1 MKMTVDRDLVTPQP
15 FRVWLSGASA
25 FLSVWMHA
33 GCRLAPPG
41 ARVSPEVSPCGVGA
55 ALLQGP
61 DQEAA
66 FPRWPV
72 HPQAC
77 AVLHPSLLGNQS
89 GFHILLTSNSV
100 FFID

>member
-15 FRVWLSGASA
+15 FRVWLSGAST

-33 GCRLAPPG
+33 GCRPAPPG

-61 DQEAA
+61 DQVAA
-66 FPRWPV
+66 SPPMACSPPGLRSTPPQPSWEPV
-72 HPQAC
+72 WLSHTP
-77 AVLHPSLLGNQS
+77 H
-89 GFHILLTSNSV
+89 FK
-100 FFID
+100 